1 MKQPKVKLYFL
12 IFIYFLVGIVFLWL
26 SWGRSSL
33 FAEHIENF
41 SRSKGE
47 ITFFGLIFLFSS
59 YFLLFFDELPIKLK
73 SLKWFL
79 LLLVILYF
87 LIPPFFSRD
96 AAAYLITAKNFL
108 WFGLNPYISP
118 VGNPINPWAKELG
131 SIWWLKGAS
140 PYGPLFFLIILP
152 AVLPKLTS
160 LIATI
165 YLYKIIVIAAYLLC
179 IYLIGLLV
187 KESKKEKTILL
198 FILNPTI
205 LIHVLIEGRNEIFI
219 LLALLT
225 TLYFLKRG
233 AETKSFLSFLASFF
247 LKFYTAIF
255 LPIFWFAKGKILWF
269 RILMSL
275 AILGLSIY
283 FFPLVFHLNLTGLAT
298 NFFLS
303 SSCMYTCSPVIALNQ
318 AIFGNLFNFGPKI
331 LFLIAYLYVFYCF
344 LIKKIDFFK
353 FIFWSFV
360 AFSFLGITWLTPWY
374 LVLIIPMGLL
384 IEGRLYQI
392 MTLFLTFYSL
402 FHYFGV

>member
-1 MKQPKVKLYFL
+1 MTQAKIKLYFL
-12 IFIYFLVGIVFLWL
+12 FFIYFLVGIVFLWL
-26 SWGRSSL
+26 SFGRSSL

-41 SRSKGE
+41 SKIKGE
-47 ITFFGLIFLFSS
+47 ITIFGLIFLFSS
-59 YFLLFFDELPIKLK
+59 YLLFFFEELPIKLK

-79 LLLVILYF
+79 LPLVILYF

-96 AAAYLITAKNFL
+96 AAAYLITAKNLL
-108 WFGLNPYISP
+108 WFGQNPYLSP

-131 SIWWLKGAS
+131 SIWWLRGAS

-187 KESKKEKTILL
+187 KESKKEKIILL
-198 FILNPTI
+198 FILNPAI
-205 LIHVLIEGRNEIFI
+205 LIHALTEGRNEIFV

-225 TLYFLKRG
+225 TLYFFKRG
-233 AETKSFLSFLASFF
+233 SETKSFASFLASFF

-255 LPIFWFAKGKILWF
+255 LPVFWFAKGKILWF

-283 FFPLVFHLNLTGLAT
+283 FFPLVFHFNLASLAT

-318 AIFGNLFNFGPKI
+318 ALLGNSFNVVPKI
-331 LFLIAYLYVFYCF
+331 LFFIAYFYSFYRF
-344 LIKKIDFFK
+344 LIKKEDILK
-353 FIFWSFV
+353 FIFWSFF
-360 AFSFLGITWLTPWY
+360 AFAFLGITWLTPWY
-374 LVLIIPMGLL
+374 LVLIIPIGLL